1 MDRKVFLNEFH
12 TGCPSLETHQDQMS
26 DSTSTNSFIGSYCQP
41 PDRIRPV
48 PRKLEVPGHTT
59 RNTNL
64 HTSSTRV
71 FQNKPSI
78 VSQGVVDALK
88 TLQEKIRKL
97 ELERKQAE
105 ESYQKF
111 SQDIQK
117 HSQYMASS
125 NVYNQPAV
133 GLSDADNA
141 SRRELDVKLQSTEVC
156 CHLLEK
162 QLDCMSK
169 MVQNAKKGRHVV
181 FEEEASL
188 QSQNRPKRSSTQTRQ
203 EKLEKFESD
212 YLKVC
217 TTQSLAELQ
226 MEFDLNIQ
234 PPSSA
239 AEKMNP
245 KRQTKRTIKKKLR
258 PKQSAPPSE
267 LRYKKVPFVAGTS
280 TSPSHSVHAN
290 LQSVLHMMKHH
301 QPQLCEQVCQLQ
313 RAGSGAKK
321 SLKKSFSPDS
331 RSEPPTEP
339 LSLLSDLL
347 LALQDEL
354 GRMSFEQQELMQ
366 QLDAAEQQEH
376 RLDLQRELESLAARM
391 EEKGAQ
397 ITQVRKHQQAVQKLS
412 MATRRCPAECT
423 DEAAVIR
430 RPSLPAVTVKPQRK
444 KVRATQKNLKL
455 CNYLKEDDCCWET

>member
-181 FEEEASL
+181 FEE
-188 QSQNRPKRSSTQTRQ
+188 
-203 EKLEKFESD
+203 
-212 YLKVC
+212 
-217 TTQSLAELQ
+217 ELQ